1 MMYKVRINS
10 CLGKAIQLLAISLMS
25 MLLFGCG
32 DNKNVEEDT
41 EKNNQALESNDMKSS
56 DNDDMI
62 AGSNYEYEWNRIILN
77 FEVPDELNDCN
88 IDDIDYEDYKSVDIT
103 FNECMVATIY
113 IGTIEFYESE
123 IKTWDGYETYIIEKT
138 DQNIVFVTLPDK
150 EIRTDPKPA
159 EFPYSDD
166 IFEEYKEKFNYAD
179 EFISTIS
186 VNMPE

>member
-1 MMYKVRINS
+1 MMDRVRINS

-32 DNKNVEEDT
+32 DNKKVEEDT
-41 EKNNQALESNDMKSS
+41 EKNNQALESNDMKPS

-62 AGSNYEYEWNRIILN
+62 AGSNYEYEWNSIILN
-77 FEVPDELNDCN
+77 FEVPDEWNDCN
-88 IDDIDYEDYKSVDIT
+88 IDDTDYEDYKSVDIT

-113 IGTIEFYESE
+113 IGTVEFYESE
-123 IKTWDGYETYIIEKT
+123 KTTWDLYETHIIEQT
-138 DQNIVFVTLPDK
+138 DQGIVFVTFTD
-150 EIRTDPKPA
+150 EAMRTDPKPT
-159 EFPYSDD
+159 EFPFSDD

-179 EFISTIS
+179 EFISAIS